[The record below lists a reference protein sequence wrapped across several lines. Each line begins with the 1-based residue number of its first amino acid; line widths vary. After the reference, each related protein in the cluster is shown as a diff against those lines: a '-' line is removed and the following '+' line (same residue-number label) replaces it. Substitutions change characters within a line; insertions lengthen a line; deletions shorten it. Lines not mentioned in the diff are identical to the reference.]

1 MALDIAAQIKQITQ
15 ELPSGARLVA
25 VSKYHPDEAIM
36 EAYGAGQRVFGE
48 NHVQEMTGKYE
59 RLPKDIEWHFLGHL
73 QTNKIKYIA
82 PFVTLIHAID
92 SFKLLSEIN
101 KHAAKAGRCINCLLQ
116 LHIAQEETKFG
127 FSFDECRE
135 LLKAG
140 EWRSLQSVHLVG
152 VMGMATN
159 TDDEAQVAREFR
171 SLKDFFDEVKSEY
184 FADDAQ
190 FKEISMGM
198 THDYHIA
205 LANGSTL
212 VRVGTKIFGERDYS
226 KKF

>member
-1 MALDIAAQIKQITQ
+1 
-15 ELPSGARLVA
+15 
-25 VSKYHPDEAIM
+25 
-36 EAYGAGQRVFGE
+36 
-48 NHVQEMTGKYE
+48 
-59 RLPKDIEWHFLGHL
+59 
-73 QTNKIKYIA
+73 
-82 PFVTLIHAID
+82 
-92 SFKLLSEIN
+92 
-101 KHAAKAGRCINCLLQ
+101 
-116 LHIAQEETKFG
+116 
-127 FSFDECRE
+127 
-135 LLKAG
+135 
-140 EWRSLQSVHLVG
+140 
-152 VMGMATN
+152 MGMATN